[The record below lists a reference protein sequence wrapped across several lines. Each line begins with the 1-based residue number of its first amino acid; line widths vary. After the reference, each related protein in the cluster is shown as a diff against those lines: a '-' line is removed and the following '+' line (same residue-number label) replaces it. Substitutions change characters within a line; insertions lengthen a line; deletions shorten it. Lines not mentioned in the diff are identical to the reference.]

1 MLYYICY
8 KKYLI
13 PFDEIYRKP
22 LHNIECAISSKL
34 EIFHVNKLTLF
45 YGEYRAGWT
54 SAFKKYEIF
63 KKRNWLSYALS
74 PSLLKLT
81 ILYDASVEENHSVYM
96 WNIFDIID
104 SFELTT
110 APTNKQHTWGCKLL
124 DILLSAIGVQYHETL
139 DVNHV
144 ISSIK
149 QQQKFHR
156 EFAIFLQL
164 LSTVVKIQRMKGT
177 ASDSWYGQ
185 LFRFSI
191 SCYSFYN
198 PTPSFLPFS
207 SIFFVFYVLRVFV
220 TLSRLLVEAIL

>member
-1 MLYYICY
+1 MCY

-22 LHNIECAISSKL
+22 LHNIECGISSKL

-45 YGEYRAGWT
+45 YGDYRAVWT
-54 SAFKKYEIF
+54 SAFKTYETF
-63 KKRNWLSYALS
+63 KKQNWLSYAF
-74 PSLLKLT
+74 PLLKLT
-81 ILYDASVEENHSVYM
+81 ISYDESVEEDHLVYM

-110 APTNKQHTWGCKLL
+110 ASTNKQHTWGYKLL

-149 QQQKFHR
+149 RQQKFHR

-191 SCYSFYN
+191 SCCSFYN
-198 PTPSFLPFS
+198 PTPFFLPFS
-207 SIFFVFYVLRVFV
+207 SIFFLSFTFFV
-220 TLSRLLVEAIL
+220 SSLLCPAF